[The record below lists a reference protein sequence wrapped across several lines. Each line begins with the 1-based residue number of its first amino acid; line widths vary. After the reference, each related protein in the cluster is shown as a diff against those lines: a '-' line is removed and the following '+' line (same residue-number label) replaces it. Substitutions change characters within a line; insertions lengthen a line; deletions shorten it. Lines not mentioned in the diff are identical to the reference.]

1 MLGPKARPKA
11 EACLYSERLACW
23 VRVRVKSVTPN
34 PTTAT
39 RTQAMRHS
47 VGAPLRHIYTYAEA
61 LKGGATAD
69 GSGNLRREL
78 RPTAAEGTKGGA
90 TADGS
95 GRNEG
100 RRHARRQ
107 RKERREAPRPTAAES
122 FGGHHGRRLQAA
134 TARDTPRSPPQP
146 PSVTSPFESSRSH
159 RPQHPPKTP
168 AATVRNASLRELPQP
183 PSATPSEDP
192 RSHRP

>member
-1 MLGPKARPKA
+1 M
-11 EACLYSERLACW
+11 
-23 VRVRVKSVTPN
+23 TPN
-34 PTTAT
+34 PTTGP
-39 RTQAMRHS
+39 RSQAMRQI
-47 VGAPLRHIYTYAEA
+47 VGAPLRHIYTSRKRD
-61 LKGGATAD
+61 KGGATAD
-69 GSGNLRREL
+69 GSGGLRREL

-95 GRNEG
+95 GRDEG
-100 RRHARRQ
+100 RRHGRRQ

-168 AATVRNASLRELPQP
+168 AATVRNASLREIPQP
-183 PSATPSEDP
+183 SAVTPSEDP